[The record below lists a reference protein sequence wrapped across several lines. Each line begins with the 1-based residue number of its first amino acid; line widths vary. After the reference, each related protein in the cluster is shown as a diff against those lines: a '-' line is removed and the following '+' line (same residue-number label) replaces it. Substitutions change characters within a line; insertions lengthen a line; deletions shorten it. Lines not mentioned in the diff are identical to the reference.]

1 MDAIE
6 TISSNTV
13 CQQISASH
21 LCGCRHG
28 IHFDSDQKSFILGQ
42 TCWSNLK
49 ISQESGFLCAVYI
62 LCVSVLDSMDVSAY
76 SHLNVLCIWINLLY
90 TYGHVDSKD
99 FVTKF
104 SIGVE
109 SAEVL

>member
-1 MDAIE
+1 M
-6 TISSNTV
+6 
-13 CQQISASH
+13 
-21 LCGCRHG
+21 
-28 IHFDSDQKSFILGQ
+28 
-42 TCWSNLK
+42 
-49 ISQESGFLCAVYI
+49 YI
-62 LCVSVLDSMDVSAY
+62 LCVSVLDSMDLSAY